1 MVKSLV
7 EYWRIEREEW
17 ATIKDKGEKQM
28 LFEWRDMVIEA
39 FKNRDFKFF
48 EKTED
53 SESNSDF
60 EESIGERVKLR
71 R

>member
-1 MVKSLV
+1 
-7 EYWRIEREEW
+7 
-17 ATIKDKGEKQM
+17 
-28 LFEWRDMVIEA
+28 MVIEA